1 MTIQIEKTELLTILA
16 ANVALVSFTKKDG
29 TVRNMKCTLK
39 ESLLP
44 IKDVAEGAKTRTP
57 STTDS
62 IAVFDTEKEAWRS
75 FNLGNVISFETLI

>member
-1 MTIQIEKTELLTILA
+1 MTIKIEKTELLDTLKSA
-16 ANVALVSFTKKDG
+16 VVSVSFTKKDG

-44 IKDVAEGAKTRTP
+44 IREDTVIRTP

-75 FNLGNVISFETLI
+75 FNLGNVISFEALI